1 MKRDPGWCVNIRWLL
16 EELTPSFNCLLVCL
30 VVGQLVVSF
39 WLDFCQRDPGWC
51 VNIRRLLEELTPV
64 FGERPAAVGPP
75 FQSVITHCPLQLPTM
90 F

>member
-1 MKRDPGWCVNIRWLL
+1 MKSLILAFIVFLVCLVVGQLVVGFWLDFCKRDPGWCVNIRW
-16 EELTPSFNCLLVCL
+16 
-30 VVGQLVVSF
+30 
-39 WLDFCQRDPGWC
+39 
-51 VNIRRLLEELTPV
+51 LLEELTPV